1 MTQPADV
8 LSREERA
15 ALRRLREL
23 LKEQQRA
30 RRQAPAQPQP
40 TPKPGKNKR
49 T

>member
-1 MTQPADV
+1 MSQPIDV

-30 RRQAPAQPQP
+30 RREAPVQPQP
-40 TPKPGKNKR
+40 TPKPGKNQR